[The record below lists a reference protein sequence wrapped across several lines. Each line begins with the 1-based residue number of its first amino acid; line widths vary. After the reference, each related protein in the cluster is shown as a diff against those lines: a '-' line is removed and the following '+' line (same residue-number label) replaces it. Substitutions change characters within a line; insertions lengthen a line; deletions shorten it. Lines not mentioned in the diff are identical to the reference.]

1 MSGKEVEVLRQGLSD
16 EAITRLHLGKKE
28 MAQQCSWY
36 GAVQHHYCMDLAM
49 KTRLSLRIIK
59 QHPTT
64 GGPDSK
70 LVRKIMVSFLLAV
83 KKKTL
88 KYSRA
93 RVRWDVPFNYLGP
106 FTVLYLVFK
115 SEELRANQI
124 WEFCDSFDSCSLLL
138 TEKSNFFP
146 PRNNR
151 KYCTQLLS

>member
-1 MSGKEVEVLRQGLSD
+1 MNGKEVDVLRQGLSD
-16 EAITRLHLGKKE
+16 EATTRLHPGKKK

-36 GAVQHHYCMDLAM
+36 GAVQHLYCMDLAM

-70 LVRKIMVSFLLAV
+70 LVHKIMESFLLAM
-83 KKKTL
+83 KKK
-88 KYSRA
+88 KKIHSSS
-93 RVRWDVPFNYLGP
+93 RVRWDVPLNYLGP
-106 FTVLYLVFK
+106 FTVLYLVLK
-115 SEELRANQI
+115 SEELKANQI

-146 PRNNR
+146 PINNR
-151 KYCTQLLS
+151 KYSTQLLL